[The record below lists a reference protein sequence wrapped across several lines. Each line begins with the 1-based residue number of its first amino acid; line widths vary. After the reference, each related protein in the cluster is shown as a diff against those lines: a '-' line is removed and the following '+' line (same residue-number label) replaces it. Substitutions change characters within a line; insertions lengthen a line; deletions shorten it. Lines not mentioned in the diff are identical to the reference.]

1 MQIGARNQIQAKI
14 TDIKTGSI
22 NSLITAK
29 TSCNKIFKATITAE
43 SEKNLD
49 LKVGKEAYF
58 IFKAINVI
66 ISKDNSLKF
75 SAANQIIGKVKDI
88 ELGSVMSK
96 IIIDSNGLEIS
107 SVITKESTQSLN
119 LKQGD
124 TVTAMIK
131 ATNIVV
137 GVK

>member
-22 NSLITAK
+22 NSLITGK
-29 TSCNKIFKATITAE
+29 TSCNKIFKATVTAE

-49 LKVGKEAYF
+49 LKIEKEAYF

-66 ISKDNSLKF
+66 LSKDNSLKF

-107 SVITKESTQSLN
+107 SVITKKSTQSLN

>member
-1 MQIGARNQIQAKI
+1 MKIGARNQIKTQI
-14 TDIKTGSI
+14 TEIKTGSV
-22 NSLITAK
+22 NSLISAK
-29 TSCNKIFKATITAE
+29 SSCGKVFKATVTVE

-75 SAANQIIGKVKDI
+75 SATNQITGKVKDI
-88 ELGSVMSK
+88 ELGDVMSK
-96 IIIDSNGLEIS
+96 ITINSDGLEIS

-124 TVTAMIK
+124 SVTAMIK
-131 ATNIVV
+131 ATNIIV